1 MNDCAGGRAIPDH
14 WHAGTEVGL
23 KPSMHAPFLSTV
35 LPSLGRSRMG
45 GVVGS
50 AMTEALSMVKKD
62 LKRVS
67 PWSSEAHVLLG
78 SFSVLL
84 SFPVCML
91 AEYFSLL
98 CGSPAGP
105 GGGNRMHACH

>member
-1 MNDCAGGRAIPDH
+1 
-14 WHAGTEVGL
+14 
-23 KPSMHAPFLSTV
+23 
-35 LPSLGRSRMG
+35 MG
-45 GVVGS
+45 GVVVGS